1 MKAKKNSN
9 VPVEAEVLK
18 FASMNPTVT
27 VDDIKGK
34 NLQKILRS
42 GILENFIRRENG
54 SWDHHGWINL
64 CEEISLNDVNPV
76 DFDQVGMILETVKE
90 LYNKIGADDRCHAAK

>member
-1 MKAKKNSN
+1 MKVKTKRNLDAPLKT
-9 VPVEAEVLK
+9 EALK
-18 FASMNPTVT
+18 FVSMKST

-42 GILENFIRRENG
+42 GILENFIWRENG

-90 LYNKIGADDRCHAAK
+90 IYNRIEADGRCHAAK